1 MDGGLGATSL
11 GCLNLMDENTQL
23 NNSKWKIFSFIL
35 ILLLI
40 ITNFYW
46 FYSLLDQGATLK
58 YSDQV
63 KYEKTKTVNQL
74 IEIFPF
80 INLGMNK
87 SEVISSIKLIDST
100 SYYFEKDGKL
110 YFNFL
115 ALTFDS
121 NNKLSKIEESS
132 SY

>member
-1 MDGGLGATSL
+1 MD
-11 GCLNLMDENTQL
+11 
-23 NNSKWKIFSFIL
+23 
-35 ILLLI
+35 
-40 ITNFYW
+40 
-46 FYSLLDQGATLK
+46 
-58 YSDQV
+58 
-63 KYEKTKTVNQL
+63 
-74 IEIFPF
+74 
-80 INLGMNK
+80 K

-115 ALTFDS
+115 ALSFDS